1 MKQYLIYYLFI
12 CFMFLSLHSKSIA
25 QVEEDFLV
33 TEIDSILNLE
43 VVEEK
48 YLSSASKYDQTPDEA
63 PSSISIVNSKEINAY
78 GYQTLTELLNSQ
90 RGFYYSNDRGSD
102 YIGVRGFGRSSDHN
116 NRILLMIDGHRVNP
130 YQVDYAPI
138 GYTMGLNMNNFERVE
153 IVRGPGSTLYG
164 NNAIHGVIN
173 LITRK
178 DRNSYIP
185 AINIKYGSN
194 NTKHF
199 GLRTAKQINE
209 DISFSVLGNYYE
221 SEGEDIYFK
230 EYDSPDQNDGVA
242 ENLDGMRYSGVF
254 ASLNFYAF
262 ELSGMV
268 KYTGKD
274 IPSAPFNTEFNKP
287 HEQFS
292 DAQFL
297 DFSWAPRLSYDKY
310 LIVKMNYDHI
320 EYGANLP
327 FKFLND
333 DISFFGNTHTFGGDA
348 QFIWDIL
355 PNNRV
360 IAGVEYKDNFEST
373 YKYFTGDVTFVD
385 DNWSYKLF
393 SIFFQN
399 EYQYNAEL
407 SLYFGLRR
415 DDFVGQEVSLNP
427 RAGIVYSPFTDHTFK
442 FLYGRSFRAPNLLE
456 RNLEERQIVGFKK
469 NESITSE
476 FINTIEFIWNY
487 SITPK
492 FRTSTNLFLYKMEDL
507 IDQIEDPIDNLY
519 QYVNRGVVNAVGF
532 EVELNYDFT
541 HGSSFIRYSYQTIK
555 DEEEQGLTN
564 SPDHLLKLGGYSR
577 LYGILNGSLQLSFE
591 SERKTL
597 FNEYTEPIVY
607 STLNLFTDKIL
618 DKFSLSLTVNN
629 LFNNTIKHPAG
640 FELIQESI
648 IQPKRSF
655 LFSINFEL

>member
-1 MKQYLIYYLFI
+1 
-12 CFMFLSLHSKSIA
+12 
-25 QVEEDFLV
+25 
-33 TEIDSILNLE
+33 
-43 VVEEK
+43 
-48 YLSSASKYDQTPDEA
+48 
-63 PSSISIVNSKEINAY
+63 
-78 GYQTLTELLNSQ
+78 
-90 RGFYYSNDRGSD
+90 
-102 YIGVRGFGRSSDHN
+102 
-116 NRILLMIDGHRVNP
+116 
-130 YQVDYAPI
+130 
-138 GYTMGLNMNNFERVE
+138 MNNFERVE

-185 AINIKYGSN
+185 AINFKIGSN

-199 GLRTAKQINE
+199 GLRTTKQINE
-209 DISFSVLGNYYE
+209 DISFSILGNYYE
-221 SEGEDIYFK
+221 SDGEDIYF
-230 EYDSPDQNDGVA
+230 EEFDNPDENNGLA
-242 ENLDGMRYSGVF
+242 ENLDGLRYNSVY
-254 ASLNFYAF
+254 ASLNISEF
-262 ELSGMV
+262 ELSGMI
-268 KYTGKD
+268 KSSAKD

-287 HEQFS
+287 HKQFN
-292 DAQFL
+292 DTEFL
-297 DFSWAPRLSYDKY
+297 DFSWSPRLSYDKY

-320 EYGANLP
+320 KYGANLP

-333 DISFFGNTHTFGGDA
+333 DIEFLGNTHTFGGDA
-348 QFIWDIL
+348 QFIWDVL

-360 IAGVEYKDNFEST
+360 IAGVEYKDNYEST

-399 EYQYNAEL
+399 EFQYNADL

-415 DDFVGQEVSLNP
+415 DDFVGQETSLNP
-427 RAGIVYSPFTDHTFK
+427 RAGIVYSPFSDHTFK

-487 SITPK
+487 SVTSK
-492 FRTSTNLFLYKMEDL
+492 LRSSTNLFLYKMEDL

-519 QYVNRGVVNAVGF
+519 QYVNRGVVDAVGF

-541 HGSSFIRYSYQTIK
+541 HGSSFLRYSYQTIK

-564 SPDHLLKLGGYSR
+564 SPDHLLKLGGYSK
-577 LYGILNGSLQLSFE
+577 LYGIINGSLQLSFE
-591 SERKTL
+591 SERKTI

-618 DKFSLSLTVNN
+618 DKFSLSFTVNN
-629 LFNNTIKHPAG
+629 LFNNTIKHPVG
-640 FELIQESI
+640 FELFQKSI